1 MGSGSTKDLSF
12 LRMCVTEKQARNMS
26 DKFNLTYNDFQTNV
40 VRSFSSLRRD
50 SALCDV
56 TLVTDDHKQVRAHKI
71 VLATCSEF
79 FQTIFQNSPSHS
91 SQLMLYLS
99 DFSSDDLHTILD
111 YIYLG
116 EARMFQEGLDK
127 FLNLAQKLKL
137 EGLLGPKDEETLD
150 QDTRHH
156 KENEEKHIV
165 LGQTHMEIPSSSS
178 NQANSFVKMPR
189 TINKAATTGIVS
201 RVAFDGNMDIEELNQ
216 KILEYTRTEGDK
228 CICTLCGKESTG
240 KNKKQNLAKH
250 IETHFEGLSFICQLC
265 GKTYRSRNALAIHL
279 SYNHNLKK

>member
-1 MGSGSTKDLSF
+1 MSF
-12 LRMCVTEKQARNMS
+12 LQTCVTETQARNMS
-26 DKFNLTYNDFQTNV
+26 EKFSLTYNDFGTNV

-91 SQLMLYLS
+91 SQMMLYLS

-150 QDTRHH
+150 RDTSHH
-156 KENEEKHIV
+156 IENEEKNMMR
-165 LGQTHMEIPSSSS
+165 QT
-178 NQANSFVKMPR
+178 NTVKR
-189 TINKAATTGIVS
+189 QQQRVS
-201 RVAFDGNMDIEELNQ
+201 QVSFDGNMDIEELNQ

-228 CICTLCGKESTG
+228 CICTQCGKESTG

-250 IETHFEGLSFICQLC
+250 IETHFEGLSFTCNLC
-265 GKTYRSRNALAIHL
+265 GKTARSRNSLQSHL
-279 SYNHNLKK
+279 SHNHNLKKIN